1 MFAGVGAAPFSPSTT
16 AVFFLFPAFCL
27 PSPSCLSAQNKCVPY
42 WPELGSTKEYG
53 PYLVEN
59 IGEHDALEYK
69 LRHLCVCPKNNVSVP
84 GWGLP
89 WSLLGAVVVLLL
101 HQSRVVVALC
111 FGLGHWWNHQGV
123 HKTLA

>member
-1 MFAGVGAAPFSPSTT
+1 M

-27 PSPSCLSAQNKCVPY
+27 SSPSCLSTQNKCVPY
-42 WPELGSTKEYG
+42 WPEMGSTKEYG

-101 HQSRVVVALC
+101 HQLLFPSV
-111 FGLGHWWNHQGV
+111 LGWGTGGITKGCAKFWL
-123 HKTLA
+123 KT

>member
-1 MFAGVGAAPFSPSTT
+1 M
-16 AVFFLFPAFCL
+16 
-27 PSPSCLSAQNKCVPY
+27 
-42 WPELGSTKEYG
+42 GSTKEYG

-101 HQSRVVVALC
+101 HQLLFPSV
-111 FGLGHWWNHQGV
+111 LGWGTGGITKGCAKFWL
-123 HKTLA
+123 KT